1 MSFVSDLLAAIVAP
15 SDRESALSA
24 ELDRV
29 YQERNAALDAL
40 CSLLTVIDPK
50 AHRTHEQQLV
60 VRRARE
66 ICK

>member
-1 MSFVSDLLAAIVAP
+1 VAVRFVSELLGP
-15 SDRESALSA
+15 SARESALSA

-40 CSLLTVIDPK
+40 RDLLAVLDPK